1 MHLRNFDNQQLAF
14 VNITKNYLE
23 EKNNDV
29 DNNFF
34 NFEKSIKNLANIHNK
49 ANMMTDYYKTITRLI
64 MKTKNELLVF

>member
-23 EKNNDV
+23 KKNNDV

>member
-23 EKNNDV
+23 EKNIDV
-29 DNNFF
+29 DNNFL

-64 MKTKNELLVF
+64 MKTKNKLLVF

>member
-49 ANMMTDYYKTITRLI
+49 ANMMKDYYKTITRLI

>member
-23 EKNNDV
+23 EKNNDA